1 MFSPQRW
8 GTHEAL
14 QRKSM
19 ARQNSSCRCN
29 FLSIEYDTISLNEH
43 FKQFASVN
51 LLQWR
56 MYSSNS
62 PLLLGTG
69 CTVAEIPTKAT
80 VQRWG
85 TNMATATPSW
95 QTRIIAPRKLWR
107 SEDPTPPPHWR
118 SQVNLAEAQ
127 LRRPWRQEQAG
138 GAPIA
143 TARQIHRKKRGFS
156 VSCTTNSMSFSVL
169 CNSLCNFVPSSKAS
183 FSFLYLHLR
192 NKQCHFIFSFAFF
205 ICEWYS
211 IFKIYKNYQAK
222 SKC

>member
-1 MFSPQRW
+1 MVSPQRW
-8 GTHEAL
+8 RTHEAL

-56 MYSSNS
+56 MYSNKVA
-62 PLLLGTG
+62 TG
-69 CTVAEIPTKAT
+69 EAARLPRS
-80 VQRWG
+80 QPRPRLWRWG

-95 QTRIIAPRKLWR
+95 QTRTEGPRKLWR

-127 LRRPWRQEQAG
+127 LRRPWRQEEAG

-169 CNSLCNFVPSSKAS
+169 FNYSLCYFSSKAS
-183 FSFLYLHLR
+183 FSFLYLHVR

-211 IFKIYKNYQAK
+211 IVKRYKNYQAK